1 VGAIEERDPAP
12 AETVRQ
18 RRSEEPAQPEPPPGG
33 TEELTE
39 ESGAAL
45 FPQLVWAHYRWE
57 RKLHSDDGLDAA
69 LEQAYRQ
76 KLSEFQRM
84 EGQLEQVYWS
94 TRRASAVAMTVK
106 PDKPALKRLPRLAA
120 RVLDFGLRERRADVR
135 LHRVTDWVTQDASRV
150 ADLLH
155 ECDLLALRVS
165 EVLRGT
171 TEQIALRWIL
181 GIEMHLLGFFER
193 KRPSDEKSEDEFV
206 KVQRGKLA
214 ECKAYYH
221 RAASR
226 AGRIVYVSGMFIG
239 IGLTAVFGLVV
250 GLLLWAFGLG
260 GDDLQTILLCYG
272 AGAVGALVSA
282 MSRMSGAER
291 GRFNIDF
298 ELGRPLMRRLGV
310 YRPFVGGAIGV
321 VLYFLLAS
329 ELLDI
334 KVQDDVKPYYYGFA
348 AFLSGF
354 SERFATVILGAA
366 EQRLAPG
373 GEQEEEPEQKP

>member
-1 VGAIEERDPAP
+1 MGAIEERDPART
-12 AETVRQ
+12 ETVLQSPSQER
-18 RRSEEPAQPEPPPGG
+18 AQPAPPSGG
-33 TEELTE
+33 TEKLIDET
-39 ESGAAL
+39 GAAL

-57 RKLHSDDGLDAA
+57 RKLHANESLDAA
-69 LEQAYRQ
+69 LEEGYRR
-76 KLSEFQRM
+76 KLSEFQRE
-84 EGQLEQVYWS
+84 EGRLEQVYWS
-94 TRRASAVAMTVK
+94 TRNASAVAMTVK
-106 PDKPALKRLPRLAA
+106 PEKPARLNGL
-120 RVLDFGLRERRADVR
+120 GLRERHDVAR
-135 LHRVTDWVTQDASRV
+135 LHRVTDWVTRDAPRV

-155 ECDLLALRVS
+155 ECDLLAMRVS

-193 KRPSDEKSEDEFV
+193 ESSSEKSEADLVRE
-206 KVQRGKLA
+206 QRRKLA
-214 ECKAYYH
+214 ECETYYH
-221 RAASR
+221 RAASK

-239 IGLTAVFGLVV
+239 IWLAALFGVVV
-250 GLLLWAFGLG
+250 GFLLWAAGL
-260 GDDLQTILLCYG
+260 GDDLETILLCYG

-282 MSRMSGAER
+282 MSRMSSAEQ

-321 VLYFLLAS
+321 ALYFLLAS
-329 ELLDI
+329 GLLDI
-334 KVQDDVKPYYYGFA
+334 HVEAANKPYYYGFA

-366 EQRLAPG
+366 ERKLAPG
-373 GEQEEEPEQKP
+373 GEQEKAREQEP